1 MSLSPTLFL
10 SFVRYF
16 VILFKFFLLSLSLSW
31 FLSFSFILF
40 FSFISV
46 SVCSSFCIFCN
57 YLFVIVLFIIV
68 IFVVVILVIVILVI
82 VILVIVIL
90 VIVIFVILPWKLLQ
104 AEEIVRVVRRGQ
116 QVCHDELVHLQSRR
130 HQLLGEK
137 TFFLIVCFEMKQKF
151 SLSTFKLLCLWM
163 L

>member
-82 VILVIVIL
+82 VIFVIVIL
-90 VIVIFVILPWKLLQ
+90 VILPWKLLQ

-137 TFFLIVCFEMKQKF
+137 LFFVIVCLEKKQKF